1 MNDELDAQAA
11 ELLSAVE
18 TVPVLIIEE
27 DVCEVDHVAESGFTY
42 NILPNAIYLAG
53 PVDHGT
59 QWFPIGSEITLVSDE
74 PFRTDE
80 SHDSV
85 NMRGITSNMNTRE
98 YLLSVDTIHENT
110 PKIKTKLKADAL
122 RKAELKKL
130 AHEALVKDI
139 RDRKKITD
147 QSIIPQVKEA
157 LEAIYPGNWDIQEC
171 LDDAANTPYFTYD
184 VIILFPEV
192 TLTNGV
198 RGVSYKI
205 KDLYVKLE
213 YNEDFVLKNSMQGR
227 RGILSVTDHSCG
239 YRHSHL
245 PSSTMGWANF
255 CLGASELSAIT
266 TDLSSPREIQGDFSI
281 IQFELHMYQIDAYVK
296 WESLGGGPHFRI
308 RNIRIT
314 GETRHILESRK
325 SNIYTEILRKIDN
338 FPVKFDNTN
347 KRFVIDFLELEDFL
361 TKRIVD
367 FGNLGLS
374 DNVMCKKA
382 GDSYIYSTSYDLNFL
397 RDKIIKANRKLEEDA
412 VQYTFKGEKKRVVVE
427 ELDVTED
434 MEKNLEDV
442 MHPDITR
449 YVLRELESFINYHF
463 IKNYGK

>member
-18 TVPVLIIEE
+18 TTPVPVVEE
-27 DVCEVDHVAESGFTY
+27 EESGFTY
-42 NILPNAIYLAG
+42 NILPDTIYLAG
-53 PVDHGT
+53 PVGVGS

-74 PFRTDE
+74 PLRTDE
-80 SHDSV
+80 ETDSV
-85 NMRGITSNMNTRE
+85 RMRGITSNMNTRE
-98 YLLSVDTIHENT
+98 FLISIDTIHENT
-110 PKIKTKLKADAL
+110 PEIKTKLKADAL
-122 RKAELKKL
+122 EIARLKKL
-130 AHEALVKDI
+130 AREALVKDI
-139 RDRKKITD
+139 TDRKKITD

-213 YNEDFVLKNSMQGR
+213 YDEDFVLKKSMQGR
-227 RGILSVTDHSCG
+227 RGILSVTDYSCG

-245 PSSTMGWANF
+245 PSSGMGWTNF

-308 RNIRIT
+308 RTIRIP

-325 SNIYTEILRKIDN
+325 SSIYTEILRKIDN

-367 FGNLGLS
+367 FGLI

-449 YVLRELESFINYHF
+449 YVLRKLESFINYHF

>member
-1 MNDELDAQAA
+1 MNDELDAEAA
-11 ELLSAVE
+11 ELLSAV
-18 TVPVLIIEE
+18 VPVVEE
-27 DVCEVDHVAESGFTY
+27 EESGRNCSFTY
-42 NILPNAIYLAG
+42 NILPDTIYLAG
-53 PVDHGT
+53 PVSLGG
-59 QWFPIGSEITLVSDE
+59 QWFPIGSEVTLVSDE

-80 SHDSV
+80 ETDSV
-85 NMRGITSNMNTRE
+85 RMRGITSNMNTRE
-98 YLLSVDTIHENT
+98 YLISIDTIYTNT
-110 PKIKTKLKADAL
+110 PENKGKL
-122 RKAELKKL
+122 RKQASEIARLKKL
-130 AHEALVKDI
+130 ATEALLKDI
-139 RDRKKITD
+139 KDRKKITD

-171 LDDAANTPYFTYD
+171 LDDTANTPYFTYD

-213 YNEDFVLKNSMQGR
+213 YDENFVLKNSMQGR
-227 RGILSVTDHSCG
+227 RGILSVTDYSCG

-245 PSSTMGWANF
+245 PSSGMGWTNF

-266 TDLSSPREIQGDFSI
+266 TDLSSPRDIQGDFSI
-281 IQFELHMYQIDAYVK
+281 IQFELHMYQIDAYVR

-308 RNIRIT
+308 RTIRIP
-314 GETRHILESRK
+314 GENRHILESRK
-325 SNIYTEILRKIDN
+325 FNIYREILRKLDN

-367 FGNLGLS
+367 FGLS

>member
-18 TVPVLIIEE
+18 TVPVPVVEE
-27 DVCEVDHVAESGFTY
+27 EESGFTY
-42 NILPNAIYLAG
+42 NILPNTIYLAG
-53 PVDHGT
+53 PVGLGS

-98 YLLSVDTIHENT
+98 FLLPIDTIWENT
-110 PKIKTKLKADAL
+110 PEIKTKLKADAL

-130 AHEALVKDI
+130 ADEALVKDI
-139 RDRKKITD
+139 TDRKKITD

-227 RGILSVTDHSCG
+227 RGILSVTDYSCG

-245 PSSTMGWANF
+245 PSSGMGWTNF

-281 IQFELHMYQIDAYVK
+281 IQFELHMYQIDAYVR

-308 RNIRIT
+308 RTIRIP

-325 SNIYTEILRKIDN
+325 SSIYTEILRKIDN

-367 FGNLGLS
+367 FGLS

-434 MEKNLEDV
+434 MEKNLEDA

-449 YVLRELESFINYHF
+449 YVLRELELFINYHF